1 VKVTK
6 DKIEDSQAFLTV
18 EMEPAEVEES
28 LEEAYR
34 RLVKKT
40 NVPGFRKGKAPR
52 VMLERHI
59 GRESLLE
66 DALNTLIPR
75 AYEDALKEQ
84 EIEAFARP
92 DIEITQTEPL
102 VFKATVPLPPTV
114 RLGDYLSL
122 RLTPPPA
129 ASTKGEVDSVIDR
142 LRHQQASWEP
152 VEREVGFDDL
162 GIFDVES
169 NVEGKPFINQKGA
182 QYQVLKDYP
191 APLPGFAEQ
200 LVGMKR
206 DDAKEFSLQVPAD
219 YPDKELA
226 GKEVH
231 FRVALS
237 EVKQE
242 RLPELDDDFARGV
255 DPKFETLAS
264 LRQEVADNLKL
275 RAEERARLDFEE
287 QVITAVVGLAEVEYP
302 PLLVEVE
309 TDRLLDQRLR
319 HWRESGQGLEDYL
332 ASVNKTEG
340 ELKEELRPPARQRVV
355 RSLVLDEVAQK
366 EQVEVSDAEIDSE
379 IKDMAGGVAEG
390 KREEFTKL
398 MNNPQSRRS
407 IKNFLVRRKTVQ
419 RLVEIARG
427 QDKEPK
433 TTQKEA
439 AK

>member
-1 VKVTK
+1 MKVTK
-6 DKIEDSQAFLTV
+6 DKIEGSQAFLTV
-18 EMEPAEVEES
+18 EMEPAEVEDS
-28 LEEAYR
+28 LEEAYQ

-59 GRESLLE
+59 GRESLFE

-84 EIEAFARP
+84 EIEAFARA

-114 RLGDYLSL
+114 KPGDYASL
-122 RLTPPPA
+122 RLTPQPA
-129 ASTKGEVDSVIDR
+129 ASTEGEVDSVIDR

-152 VEREVGFDDL
+152 VEREVGFGDL
-162 GIFDVES
+162 AVFDVES
-169 NVEGKPFINQKGA
+169 TARGKTFINQKGV

-200 LVGMKR
+200 LVGMER
-206 DDAKEFSLQVPAD
+206 DGAREFSLQIPTD

-226 GKEVH
+226 GKEAH
-231 FRVALS
+231 FKVALS

-242 RLPELDDDFARGV
+242 RLPELDDEFARGI
-255 DPKFETLAS
+255 DPKFETLES
-264 LRQEVADNLKL
+264 LRREVADNLRL

-287 QVITAVVGLAEVEYP
+287 KVIEAVVGLAEVEFP
-302 PLLVEVE
+302 PFLVDME
-309 TDRLLDQRLR
+309 TSRLLDQRLR
-319 HWRESGQGLEDYL
+319 QWRESGRGLEEYL
-332 ASVNKTEG
+332 ASINKTEE
-340 ELKEELRPPARQRVV
+340 ELKEELRPPATQRVM
-355 RSLVLDEVAQK
+355 RSLVLDKVAQEEK
-366 EQVEVSDAEIDSE
+366 IEASDAEIDGE
-379 IKDMAGGVAEG
+379 IEDMAGGVPENR
-390 KREEFTKL
+390 REEFTKL
-398 MNNPQSRRS
+398 MSTPQSRQS
-407 IKNFLVRRKTVQ
+407 IEHLLVRRKTVQ
-419 RLVEIARG
+419 RLVEIART
-427 QDKEPK
+427 QDTDSE

>member
-1 VKVTK
+1 MKVTK
-6 DKIEDSQAFLTV
+6 DKIEGSQAFLTV
-18 EMEPAEVEES
+18 EMEPAEVEDS
-28 LEEAYR
+28 LEEAYQ

-84 EIEAFARP
+84 EIEAFARA

-114 RLGDYLSL
+114 KPGDYASL
-122 RLTPPPA
+122 RLTPQPA
-129 ASTKGEVDSVIDR
+129 ASTEGEVDSVIDR

-152 VEREVGFDDL
+152 VEREVGFGDL
-162 GIFDVES
+162 AVFDVES
-169 NVEGKPFINQKGA
+169 TARGKTFINQKGV

-200 LVGMKR
+200 LVGMER
-206 DDAKEFSLQVPAD
+206 DGAREFSLQIPTD

-226 GKEVH
+226 GKEAH
-231 FRVALS
+231 FKVALS

-242 RLPELDDDFARGV
+242 RLPELDDEFARGI
-255 DPKFETLAS
+255 DPKFETLTS
-264 LRQEVADNLKL
+264 LRREVADNLRL

-287 QVITAVVGLAEVEYP
+287 KVIEAVVGLAEVEFP
-302 PLLVEVE
+302 PFLVDME
-309 TDRLLDQRLR
+309 TSRLLDQRLR
-319 HWRESGQGLEDYL
+319 QWRESGRGLEEYL
-332 ASVNKTEG
+332 ASINKTEE
-340 ELKEELRPPARQRVV
+340 ELKEELRPPATQRVM
-355 RSLVLDEVAQK
+355 RSLVLDKVAQ
-366 EQVEVSDAEIDSE
+366 EEEIEASDAEIDGE
-379 IKDMAGGVAEG
+379 IEDMAGGVPENR
-390 KREEFTKL
+390 REEFTKL
-398 MNNPQSRRS
+398 MSTPQSRQS
-407 IKNFLVRRKTVQ
+407 IEHLLVRRKTVQ
-419 RLVEIARG
+419 RLVEIART
-427 QDKEPK
+427 QDTDSE

>member
-1 VKVTK
+1 MKVTK
-6 DKIEDSQAFLTV
+6 DKIENSQAFLTV
-18 EMEPAEVEES
+18 EMEPAEVEDS
-28 LEEAYR
+28 LEEAYQ

-84 EIEAFARP
+84 EIEAFARA

-114 RLGDYLSL
+114 KPGDYASL
-122 RLTPPPA
+122 RLTPQPA
-129 ASTKGEVDSVIDR
+129 ASTEGEVDSVIDR

-152 VEREVGFDDL
+152 VEREVGFGDL
-162 GIFDVES
+162 AVFDVES
-169 NVEGKPFINQKGA
+169 TARGKTFINQKGV

-200 LVGMKR
+200 LVGMER
-206 DDAKEFSLQVPAD
+206 DGAREFSLQIPTD

-226 GKEVH
+226 GKEAH
-231 FRVALS
+231 FKVALS

-242 RLPELDDDFARGV
+242 RLPELDDEFARGI
-255 DPKFETLAS
+255 DPKFETLTS
-264 LRQEVADNLKL
+264 LRREVADNLRL

-287 QVITAVVGLAEVEYP
+287 KVIEAVVGLAEVEFP
-302 PLLVEVE
+302 PFLVDME
-309 TDRLLDQRLR
+309 TSRLLDQRLR
-319 HWRESGQGLEDYL
+319 QWRESGRGLEEYL
-332 ASVNKTEG
+332 ASINKTEE
-340 ELKEELRPPARQRVV
+340 ELKEELRPPATQRVM
-355 RSLVLDEVAQK
+355 RSLVLDKVAQ
-366 EQVEVSDAEIDSE
+366 EEEIEASDAEIDGE
-379 IKDMAGGVAEG
+379 IEDMAGGVPENR
-390 KREEFTKL
+390 REEFTKL
-398 MNNPQSRRS
+398 MSTPQSRQS
-407 IKNFLVRRKTVQ
+407 IEHLLVRRKTVQ
-419 RLVEIARG
+419 RLVEIART
-427 QDKEPK
+427 QDTDSE

>member
-1 VKVTK
+1 MKVTK
-6 DKIEDSQAFLTV
+6 DKIEGSQAFLTV
-18 EMEPAEVEES
+18 EMEPAEVEDS
-28 LEEAYR
+28 LEEAYQ

-84 EIEAFARP
+84 EIEAFARA

-114 RLGDYLSL
+114 KPGDYASL
-122 RLTPPPA
+122 RLTPQPA
-129 ASTKGEVDSVIDR
+129 ASTEGEVDSVIDR

-152 VEREVGFDDL
+152 VEREVGFGDL
-162 GIFDVES
+162 AVFDVES
-169 NVEGKPFINQKGA
+169 TARGKTFINQKGV

-200 LVGMKR
+200 LVGMER
-206 DDAKEFSLQVPAD
+206 DGAREFSLQIPTD

-226 GKEVH
+226 GKEAH
-231 FRVALS
+231 FKVALS

-242 RLPELDDDFARGV
+242 RLPELDDEFARGI
-255 DPKFETLAS
+255 DPKFETLTS
-264 LRQEVADNLKL
+264 LRREVADNLRL

-287 QVITAVVGLAEVEYP
+287 KVIEAVVGLAEVEFP
-302 PLLVEVE
+302 PFLVDME
-309 TDRLLDQRLR
+309 TSRLLDQRLR
-319 HWRESGQGLEDYL
+319 QWRESGQGLEEYL
-332 ASVNKTEG
+332 ASINKTEE
-340 ELKEELRPPARQRVV
+340 ELKEELRPPATQRVM
-355 RSLVLDEVAQK
+355 RSLVLDKVAQ
-366 EQVEVSDAEIDSE
+366 EEEIEASDAEIDGE
-379 IKDMAGGVAEG
+379 IEDMAGGVPENR
-390 KREEFTKL
+390 REEFTKL
-398 MNNPQSRRS
+398 MSTPQSRQS
-407 IKNFLVRRKTVQ
+407 IEHLLVRRKTVQ
-419 RLVEIARG
+419 RLVEIART
-427 QDKEPK
+427 QDTDSE

>member
-6 DKIEDSQAFLTV
+6 DKIESSQAFLTV
-18 EMEPAEVEES
+18 EMEPAEVEDS

-52 VMLERHI
+52 VMLERYI

-75 AYEDALKEQ
+75 AFEDALKEQ

-102 VFKATVPLPPTV
+102 VFKATVPLPPNV
-114 RLGDYLSL
+114 RLGDYAGLQL
-122 RLTPPPA
+122 APQPA
-129 ASTKGEVDSVIDR
+129 ASTEDEVDSVIYR

-152 VEREVGFDDL
+152 VEREVGFGDL
-162 GIFDVES
+162 AVIDVES
-169 NVEGKPFINQKGA
+169 TVEEKPFINQKGV
-182 QYQVLKDYP
+182 QYQVVKDYP

-206 DDAKEFSLQVPAD
+206 DDAKEFSLQIPTD

-226 GKEVH
+226 GKEAH
-231 FRVALS
+231 FKVAVS

-242 RLPELDDDFARGV
+242 RLPELDDEFARGI

-264 LRQEVADNLKL
+264 LRQQVADNLKL

-287 QVITAVVGLAEVEYP
+287 QVIEAVVGLAEVEFP
-302 PLLVEVE
+302 PLLVDMEIN
-309 TDRLLDQRLR
+309 RLLDQRLR
-319 HWRESGQGLEDYL
+319 HWWESGQGLEEYL
-332 ASVNKTEG
+332 ASINKTEE
-340 ELKEELRPPARQRVV
+340 ELREELRPPATKRVV
-355 RSLVLDEVAQK
+355 RSLVLDKVAQEEK
-366 EQVEVSDAEIDSE
+366 VESSDAEIDSE
-379 IKDMAGGVAEG
+379 IEDMAGGVAEKG
-390 KREEFTKL
+390 REEFTKL
-398 MNNPQSRRS
+398 MNSPQSRQS
-407 IKNFLVRRKTVQ
+407 IKHYLVRRKTVQ
-419 RLVEIARG
+419 RLVEIAIT
-427 QDKEPK
+427 QDTDPE

>member
-6 DKIEDSQAFLTV
+6 DKIEGSQAFLTV
-18 EMEPAEVEES
+18 EMEPAEVEDS
-28 LEEAYR
+28 LEEAYQ

-84 EIEAFARP
+84 EIEAFARA

-114 RLGDYLSL
+114 KPGDYASL
-122 RLTPPPA
+122 RLTPQPA
-129 ASTKGEVDSVIDR
+129 ASTEGEVDSVIDR

-152 VEREVGFDDL
+152 VEREVGFGDL
-162 GIFDVES
+162 AVFDVES
-169 NVEGKPFINQKGA
+169 TARGKTFINQKGV

-200 LVGMKR
+200 LVGMER
-206 DDAKEFSLQVPAD
+206 DGAREFSLQIPTD

-226 GKEVH
+226 GKEAH
-231 FRVALS
+231 FKVALS

-242 RLPELDDDFARGV
+242 RLPELDDEFARGI
-255 DPKFETLAS
+255 DPKFETLTS
-264 LRQEVADNLKL
+264 LRREVADNLRL

-287 QVITAVVGLAEVEYP
+287 KVIEAVVGLAEVEFP
-302 PLLVEVE
+302 PFLVDME
-309 TDRLLDQRLR
+309 TSRLLDQRLR
-319 HWRESGQGLEDYL
+319 QWRESGQGLEEYL
-332 ASVNKTEG
+332 ASINKTEE
-340 ELKEELRPPARQRVV
+340 ELKEELRPPATQRVM
-355 RSLVLDEVAQK
+355 RSLVLDKVAQEEK
-366 EQVEVSDAEIDSE
+366 IEASDAEIDGE
-379 IKDMAGGVAEG
+379 IEDMAGGVPENR
-390 KREEFTKL
+390 REEFTKL
-398 MNNPQSRRS
+398 MSTPQSRQS
-407 IKNFLVRRKTVQ
+407 IEHLLVRRKTVQ
-419 RLVEIARG
+419 RLVEIART
-427 QDKEPK
+427 QDTDSE

>member
-6 DKIEDSQAFLTV
+6 DKIEGSQAFLTV
-18 EMEPAEVEES
+18 EMEPAEVEDS
-28 LEEAYR
+28 LEEAYQ

-84 EIEAFARP
+84 EIEAFARA

-114 RLGDYLSL
+114 KPGDYASL
-122 RLTPPPA
+122 RLTPQPA
-129 ASTKGEVDSVIDR
+129 ASTEGEVDSVIDR

-152 VEREVGFDDL
+152 VEREVGFGDL
-162 GIFDVES
+162 AVFDVES
-169 NVEGKPFINQKGA
+169 TARGKTFINQKGV

-200 LVGMKR
+200 LVGMER
-206 DDAKEFSLQVPAD
+206 DGAREFSLQIPTD

-226 GKEVH
+226 GKEAH
-231 FRVALS
+231 FKVALS

-242 RLPELDDDFARGV
+242 RLPELDDEFARGI
-255 DPKFETLAS
+255 DPKFETLTS
-264 LRQEVADNLKL
+264 LRREVADNLRL

-287 QVITAVVGLAEVEYP
+287 KVIEAVVGLAEVEFP
-302 PLLVEVE
+302 PFLVDME
-309 TDRLLDQRLR
+309 TSRLLDQRLR
-319 HWRESGQGLEDYL
+319 QWRESGQGLEEYL
-332 ASVNKTEG
+332 ASINKTEE
-340 ELKEELRPPARQRVV
+340 ELKEELRPPATQRVM
-355 RSLVLDEVAQK
+355 RSLVLDKVAQ
-366 EQVEVSDAEIDSE
+366 EEEIEASDAEIDGE
-379 IKDMAGGVAEG
+379 IEDMAGGVPENR
-390 KREEFTKL
+390 REEFTKL
-398 MNNPQSRRS
+398 MSTPQSRQS
-407 IKNFLVRRKTVQ
+407 IEHLLVRRKTVQ
-419 RLVEIARG
+419 RLVEIART
-427 QDKEPK
+427 QDTDSE

>member
-6 DKIEDSQAFLTV
+6 DKIEGSQAFLTV
-18 EMEPAEVEES
+18 EMEPAEVEDS
-28 LEEAYR
+28 LEEAYQ

-59 GRESLLE
+59 GRESLFE

-84 EIEAFARP
+84 EIEAFARA

-114 RLGDYLSL
+114 KLGDYASL
-122 RLTPPPA
+122 RLTPQPA
-129 ASTKGEVDSVIDR
+129 ASTEGEVDSVIDR

-152 VEREVGFDDL
+152 VEREVGFGDL
-162 GIFDVES
+162 AVFDVES
-169 NVEGKPFINQKGA
+169 TARGKTFINQKGV

-200 LVGMKR
+200 LVGMER
-206 DDAKEFSLQVPAD
+206 DGAREFSLQIPTD

-226 GKEVH
+226 GKEAH
-231 FRVALS
+231 FKVALS

-242 RLPELDDDFARGV
+242 RLPELDDEFARGI
-255 DPKFETLAS
+255 DPRFETLTS
-264 LRQEVADNLKL
+264 LRREVADNLRL

-287 QVITAVVGLAEVEYP
+287 KVIEAVVGLAEVEFP
-302 PLLVEVE
+302 PFLVDME
-309 TDRLLDQRLR
+309 TSRLLDQRLR
-319 HWRESGQGLEDYL
+319 QWRESGQGLEEYL
-332 ASVNKTEG
+332 ASINKTEE
-340 ELKEELRPPARQRVV
+340 ELKEELRPPATQRVM
-355 RSLVLDEVAQK
+355 RSLVLDKVAQEEK
-366 EQVEVSDAEIDSE
+366 IEASDAEIDGE
-379 IKDMAGGVAEG
+379 IEDMAGGVPENR
-390 KREEFTKL
+390 REEFTKL
-398 MNNPQSRRS
+398 MSTPQSRQS
-407 IKNFLVRRKTVQ
+407 IEHLLVRRKTVQ
-419 RLVEIARG
+419 RLVEIART
-427 QDKEPK
+427 QDTDSE

>member
-1 VKVTK
+1 VKVSK
-6 DKIEDSQAFLTV
+6 DKIEGSQAFLTV
-18 EMEPAEVEES
+18 EMEPAEIEDS

-59 GRESLLE
+59 GRENLFE

-114 RLGDYLSL
+114 KLGDYASL
-122 RLTPPPA
+122 RLKPEPA

-152 VEREVGFDDL
+152 VEREVGFGDL
-162 GIFDVES
+162 AVFDVES
-169 NVEGKPFINQKGA
+169 TVEGKTFINQKGA

-206 DDAKEFSLQVPAD
+206 DDAKEFSLQIPTD

-226 GKEVH
+226 GKEAH
-231 FRVALS
+231 FKVAVS

-242 RLPELDDDFARGV
+242 QLPELDDEFARGI
-255 DPKFETLAS
+255 DPKFEALSS
-264 LRQEVADNLKL
+264 LRQQVADNLKL
-275 RAEERARLDFEE
+275 RAEEKARLDFEE
-287 QVITAVVGLAEVEYP
+287 QVIEAVVGLAEVEFP
-302 PLLVEVE
+302 PFLVDME
-309 TDRLLDQRLR
+309 TSRLLDQRLR
-319 HWRESGQGLEDYL
+319 HWRESGQGLEEYL
-332 ASVNKTEG
+332 ASINKTEE
-340 ELKEELRPPARQRVV
+340 ELREELRPPATQRVM
-355 RSLVLDEVAQK
+355 RSLVLDKVAQEEK
-366 EQVEVSDAEIDSE
+366 IEASDAEIDSE
-379 IKDMAGGVAEG
+379 IGDMAKGVAEN
-390 KREEFTKL
+390 KREEFKKL
-398 MNNPQSRRS
+398 MNTPQSHQS
-407 IKNFLVRRKTVQ
+407 IKHFLVRRKTVQ
-419 RLVEIARG
+419 RLVEIAS
-427 QDKEPK
+427 QDKDLK
-433 TTQKEA
+433 TTEKEA

>member
-1 VKVTK
+1 VKVSK
-6 DKIEDSQAFLTV
+6 DKIESSQAFLTV
-18 EMEPAEVEES
+18 EMEPAEVEDS

-59 GRESLLE
+59 GRENLFE

-114 RLGDYLSL
+114 KLGDYASL
-122 RLTPPPA
+122 RLKPEPA

-152 VEREVGFDDL
+152 VEREVGFGDL
-162 GIFDVES
+162 AVFDVES
-169 NVEGKPFINQKGA
+169 TVGGKTFINQKGA

-206 DDAKEFSLQVPAD
+206 DDAKEFSLQIPTD

-226 GKEVH
+226 GKEAH
-231 FRVALS
+231 FKVAVS

-242 RLPELDDDFARGV
+242 QLPELDDEFARGI
-255 DPKFETLAS
+255 DPKFEALSS
-264 LRQEVADNLKL
+264 LRQQVADNLKL
-275 RAEERARLDFEE
+275 RAEEKARLDFEE
-287 QVITAVVGLAEVEYP
+287 QVIEAVVGLAEVEFP
-302 PLLVEVE
+302 PFLVDME
-309 TDRLLDQRLR
+309 TSRLLDQRLR
-319 HWRESGQGLEDYL
+319 HWRESGQGLEEYL
-332 ASVNKTEG
+332 ASINKTEE
-340 ELKEELRPPARQRVV
+340 ELREELRPPATQRVM
-355 RSLVLDEVAQK
+355 RSLVLDKVAQEEK
-366 EQVEVSDAEIDSE
+366 IEASDAEIDSE
-379 IKDMAGGVAEG
+379 IEDMADGVAEN
-390 KREEFTKL
+390 KREEFKKL
-398 MNNPQSRRS
+398 MNTPQSRQS
-407 IKNFLVRRKTVQ
+407 IKHFLVRRKTVQ
-419 RLVEIARG
+419 RLVEIAS
-427 QDKEPK
+427 QDKDLK
-433 TTQKEA
+433 TTEKEA

>member
-1 VKVTK
+1 MKVTK
-6 DKIEDSQAFLTV
+6 DKIEGSQAFLTV
-18 EMEPAEVEES
+18 EMEPAEVEDS
-28 LEEAYR
+28 LEEAYQ

-84 EIEAFARP
+84 EIEAFARA

-114 RLGDYLSL
+114 KPGDYASL
-122 RLTPPPA
+122 RLTPQPA
-129 ASTKGEVDSVIDR
+129 ASTEGEVDSVIDR

-152 VEREVGFDDL
+152 VEREVGFGDL
-162 GIFDVES
+162 AVFDVES
-169 NVEGKPFINQKGA
+169 TARGKTFINQKGV

-200 LVGMKR
+200 LVGMER
-206 DDAKEFSLQVPAD
+206 DGAREFSLQIPTD

-226 GKEVH
+226 GKEAH
-231 FRVALS
+231 FKVALS

-242 RLPELDDDFARGV
+242 RLPELDDEFARGI
-255 DPKFETLAS
+255 DPKFETMTS
-264 LRQEVADNLKL
+264 LRREVADNLRL

-287 QVITAVVGLAEVEYP
+287 KVIEAVVGLAEVEFP
-302 PLLVEVE
+302 PFLVDME
-309 TDRLLDQRLR
+309 TSRLLDQRLR
-319 HWRESGQGLEDYL
+319 QWRESGQGLEEYL
-332 ASVNKTEG
+332 ASINKTEE
-340 ELKEELRPPARQRVV
+340 ELKEELRPPATQRVM
-355 RSLVLDEVAQK
+355 RSLVLDKVAQ
-366 EQVEVSDAEIDSE
+366 EEEIEASDAEIDGE
-379 IKDMAGGVAEG
+379 IEDMAGGVPENR
-390 KREEFTKL
+390 REEFTKL
-398 MNNPQSRRS
+398 MSTPQSRQS
-407 IKNFLVRRKTVQ
+407 IEHLLVRRKTVQ
-419 RLVEIARG
+419 RLVEIART
-427 QDKEPK
+427 QDTDSE

>member
-1 VKVTK
+1 MKVTK
-6 DKIEDSQAFLTV
+6 DKIEGSQAFLTV
-18 EMEPAEVEES
+18 EMEPAEVEDS
-28 LEEAYR
+28 LEEAYQ

-59 GRESLLE
+59 GRESLFE

-84 EIEAFARP
+84 EIEAFARA

-114 RLGDYLSL
+114 KLGDYASL
-122 RLTPPPA
+122 RLTPQPA
-129 ASTKGEVDSVIDR
+129 ASTEGEVDSVIDR

-152 VEREVGFDDL
+152 VEREVGFGDL
-162 GIFDVES
+162 AVFDVES
-169 NVEGKPFINQKGA
+169 TARGKTFINQKGV

-206 DDAKEFSLQVPAD
+206 DGAREFSLQIPTD

-226 GKEVH
+226 GKEAH
-231 FRVALS
+231 FKVALS

-242 RLPELDDDFARGV
+242 RLPELDDEFARGI
-255 DPKFETLAS
+255 DPKFETMTS
-264 LRQEVADNLKL
+264 LRREVADNLRL

-287 QVITAVVGLAEVEYP
+287 KVIEAVVGLAEVEFP
-302 PLLVEVE
+302 PFLVDME
-309 TDRLLDQRLR
+309 TRRLLDQRLR
-319 HWRESGQGLEDYL
+319 QWRESGQGLEEYL
-332 ASVNKTEG
+332 ASINKTEE
-340 ELKEELRPPARQRVV
+340 ELKEELRPPATQRVM
-355 RSLVLDEVAQK
+355 RSLVLDKVAQEEK
-366 EQVEVSDAEIDSE
+366 IEASDAEIDGE
-379 IKDMAGGVAEG
+379 IEDMAGGVPENR
-390 KREEFTKL
+390 REEFTKL
-398 MNNPQSRRS
+398 MSTPQSRQS
-407 IKNFLVRRKTVQ
+407 IEHLLVRRKTVQ
-419 RLVEIARG
+419 RLVEIART
-427 QDKEPK
+427 QDTDSE

>member
-1 VKVTK
+1 MKVTK
-6 DKIEDSQAFLTV
+6 DKIEGSQAFLTV
-18 EMEPAEVEES
+18 EMEPAEVEDS
-28 LEEAYR
+28 LEEAYQ

-84 EIEAFARP
+84 EIEAFARA

-114 RLGDYLSL
+114 KPGDYASL
-122 RLTPPPA
+122 RLTPQPA
-129 ASTKGEVDSVIDR
+129 ASTEGEVDSVIDR

-152 VEREVGFDDL
+152 VEREVGFGDL
-162 GIFDVES
+162 AVFDVES
-169 NVEGKPFINQKGA
+169 TARGKTFINQKGV

-200 LVGMKR
+200 LVGMER
-206 DDAKEFSLQVPAD
+206 DGAREFSLQIPTD

-226 GKEVH
+226 GKEAH
-231 FRVALS
+231 FKVALS

-242 RLPELDDDFARGV
+242 RLPELDDEFARGI
-255 DPKFETLAS
+255 DPKFETLTS
-264 LRQEVADNLKL
+264 LRREVADNLRL

-287 QVITAVVGLAEVEYP
+287 KVIEAVVGLAEVEFP
-302 PLLVEVE
+302 PFLVDME
-309 TDRLLDQRLR
+309 TSRLLDQRLR
-319 HWRESGQGLEDYL
+319 QWRESGRGLEEYL
-332 ASVNKTEG
+332 ASINKTEE
-340 ELKEELRPPARQRVV
+340 ELKEELRPPATQRVM
-355 RSLVLDEVAQK
+355 RSLVLDKVAQEEK
-366 EQVEVSDAEIDSE
+366 IEASDAEIDGE
-379 IKDMAGGVAEG
+379 IEDMAGGVPENR
-390 KREEFTKL
+390 REEFTKL
-398 MNNPQSRRS
+398 MSTPQSRQS
-407 IKNFLVRRKTVQ
+407 IEHLLVRRKTVQ
-419 RLVEIARG
+419 RLVEIART
-427 QDKEPK
+427 QDTDSE